1 MPIFASMTEEKAQPR
16 NSSAILA
23 EERYLRERRDPSFRD
38 KSYLALADLQEF
50 VRRTAPKMNGRLL
63 DYGCGGAPY
72 RDLFAN
78 CPVYVRADMLQAPEI
93 DLVLASDGST
103 NEPDATYD
111 AIFSAQ
117 VLEHVADPGSYVR
130 ECGRVLKK
138 GGLILLSTHGLFLE
152 HKCPNDYYRWTSQGL
167 EELFRAHGF
176 EILDSVKL
184 TAGTRGAVQM
194 LHYLVEQFR
203 YQPPSITTLF
213 LRALRK
219 LYNAIFVPSFNLCGR
234 WLFEDGGVVPAD
246 DTATIYIGVGVL
258 AKKL

>member
-1 MPIFASMTEEKAQPR
+1 MIEEKTQPR

-23 EERYLRERRDPSFRD
+23 EERYLRERRNPSFRD
-38 KSYLALADLQEF
+38 KSYLALADLKEF
-50 VRRTAPKMNGRLL
+50 VQRIAPKMNGRLL

-78 CPVYVRADMLQAPEI
+78 CPAYVRADMLQTPEI
-93 DLVLASDGST
+93 DLVLAPDGST
-103 NEPDATYD
+103 NEPDSTYD

-117 VLEHVADPGSYVR
+117 VLEHVPDPCGYVR
-130 ECGRVLKK
+130 ECGRILKT
-138 GGLILLSTHGLFLE
+138 GGLVLLSTHGLFLE

-167 EELFRAHGF
+167 EELFRVHGF

-184 TAGTRGAVQM
+184 TAGTRGTIQM

-203 YQPPSITTLF
+203 YQPPSITTF
-213 LRALRK
+213 VLRAIRK
-219 LYNAIFVPSFNLCGR
+219 LYNVIFVPTFNLCGK
-234 WLFEDGGVVPAD
+234 WLFEEAGVLKAD
-246 DTATIYIGVGVL
+246 ETATIYIGVAVF